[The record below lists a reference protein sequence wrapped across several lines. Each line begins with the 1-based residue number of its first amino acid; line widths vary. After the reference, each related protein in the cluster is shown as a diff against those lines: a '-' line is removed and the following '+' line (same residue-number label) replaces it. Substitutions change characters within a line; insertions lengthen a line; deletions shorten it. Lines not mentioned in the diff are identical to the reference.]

1 MAPIKSVQ
9 STLKTW
15 RFDWNTVILLPHL
28 MSFLMNSIKFFYQ
41 NKKYFASAFLY
52 SCFSLIFSTWV
63 TYIPQI
69 AEKLGISEGR
79 IGKAIFFSAL
89 GAFVMIRICRHFV
102 DRVGV
107 GRYTFFALIA
117 YIVSFYGPFLANSYN
132 TLCICLFLFGMCGS
146 SFAISL
152 NSLTATIEK
161 QDEIYIMSR
170 SHAFWSIGGM
180 IGAATGSFFAVLL
193 HNPILHIS
201 ILVAII
207 LIIHL
212 RFKSFYYNRKGEV
225 VQQEK
230 RHKKNLKP
238 LYAIAVIGLVTMVSE
253 GAIAD
258 WSALYMKKIIFL
270 DMQYVGL
277 AYAAFS
283 FAMMIGR
290 FTGDSLSQK
299 FGSWRLITY
308 SILTG
313 IIGFVLVLILNPVV
327 SIIGFFVVGI
337 GFSVVVPEVY
347 RLASQVQGI
356 QTADGVSFI
365 AATSNIGFLVGP
377 VMLGFVADF
386 RSLHLSFMLL
396 TAFVSLAFFIAF
408 AKNYRFKKYSLS
420 KAE

>member
-1 MAPIKSVQ
+1 
-9 STLKTW
+9 
-15 RFDWNTVILLPHL
+15 

-63 TYIPQI
+63 TYIPQV

-132 TLCICLFLFGMCGS
+132 TLCISLFLFGMCGS

-180 IGAATGSFFAVLL
+180 IGAATGSFIAVLL

-212 RFKSFYYNRKGEV
+212 RFKSFYCNRKGEV

-258 WSALYMKKIIFL
+258 WSALYMKKIIFM

-290 FTGDSLSQK
+290 FTGDALSLK
-299 FGSWRLITY
+299 LGSWRLITY

-408 AKNYRFKKYSLS
+408 TKNYRFKKYSLS

>member
-63 TYIPQI
+63 TYIPQV

-212 RFKSFYYNRKGEV
+212 RFKSFYCNRKGEV

-290 FTGDSLSQK
+290 FTGDALSLK
-299 FGSWRLITY
+299 LGSWRLITY